1 MSEAALQAAV
11 AQYLAVALPHG
22 AVPHHSPGEG
32 KRGPLARAQLVQSG
46 FCTGWPDFE
55 IVHQGR
61 IYFIELKAVRGVVRK
76 TQRETHRRL
85 LEAGAPVMVCR
96 SLADVEAGLRGLQLR
111 LRASVAA

>member
-1 MSEAALQAAV
+1 MSEDQLQAAV

-32 KRGPLARAQLVQSG
+32 QRSPGARARLVQSG
-46 FCTGWPDFE
+46 FCTGWPDLE

-61 IYFIELKAVRGVVRK
+61 IIFIELKTLGGSLRK
-76 TQRETHRRL
+76 TQRATHRRL

-96 SLADVEAGLRGLQLR
+96 SLAEVEDGLRGLQLR
-111 LRASVAA
+111 LRASVSA

>member
-1 MSEAALQAAV
+1 MSEDQLQAAV
-11 AQYLAVALPHG
+11 AQYLAVALPHD

-46 FCTGWPDFE
+46 FCPGWPDLE

-61 IYFIELKAVRGVVRK
+61 IIFIELKTLGGVLRK
-76 TQRETHRRL
+76 TQRATHRRL
-85 LEAGAPVMVCR
+85 LEAGATVMVCR
-96 SLADVEAGLRGLQLR
+96 SIGDVEAGLRGLQLR